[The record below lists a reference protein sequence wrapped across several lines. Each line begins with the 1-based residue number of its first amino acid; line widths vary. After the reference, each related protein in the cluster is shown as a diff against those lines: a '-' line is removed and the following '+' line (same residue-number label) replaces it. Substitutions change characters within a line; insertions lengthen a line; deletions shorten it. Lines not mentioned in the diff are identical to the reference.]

1 MNHDRIHRDLDIQ
14 QTGKDVE
21 KIDGQKGKDK
31 KNIWAQDM
39 DVNHIIQHNIKEK
52 RSFSAQC
59 TVISNEMLNTQGV
72 N

>member
-39 DVNHIIQHNIKEK
+39 GEPYL
-52 RSFSAQC
+52 SAQY
-59 TVISNEMLNTQGV
+59 QRGV
-72 N
+72 FLHNVP